1 MFASCVQLFTG
12 RLWISITQHNRSLVD
27 DSKGG
32 SESKG
37 IYCIYERTLPLQIFV
52 DKAIYKIWRQCLCT
66 AKTQFYKCKWRV
78 RQERT
83 LFLQRKVL
91 FTNWKY
97 GLSDTHKGFDFNDD
111 CMSFYTY
118 SSYLNKLLQIFTN
131 TMFAMLFPSIKL

>member
-1 MFASCVQLFTG
+1 MKFASRVQLFTG
-12 RLWISITQHNRSLVD
+12 RLWISITRHNWSLVVY
-27 DSKGG
+27 SKGG

-111 CMSFYTY
+111 CRTSIQFCFDKTWP
-118 SSYLNKLLQIFTN
+118 LQQFTDCIYVCN
-131 TMFAMLFPSIKL
+131 TIY